1 MVSVTSRLT
10 TGVTETAGGG
20 AVPWAAATL
29 HDSAIMSAQKAAS
42 EADEADIEVLLA
54 ARVMPRILRF
64 TRMPL
69 TGVDGHNSP
78 MYVRSWARAPPVE
91 ERVDTSCCLRRRL
104 LEPTHRKYAQDLSW
118 LNMFRLTSSQG
129 LRRRSGALS
138 LAHGLTMP

>member
-29 HDSAIMSAQKAAS
+29 HEAAIMSAQKAAS
-42 EADEADIEVLLA
+42 EAGEADIEVLLA

-78 MYVRSWARAPPVE
+78 MHVRSWAPSAACRRASRHVVLSATRSE
-91 ERVDTSCCLRRRL
+91 ERRVGKEWRCWWWRER
-104 LEPTHRKYAQDLSW
+104 
-118 LNMFRLTSSQG
+118 
-129 LRRRSGALS
+129 
-138 LAHGLTMP
+138 